1 MKDYMKARQRK
12 AREGMTLWRGGGG
25 GGVRKTTDMK
35 VLEIIRKT
43 SLVAFLLKN

>member
-12 AREGMTLWRGGGG
+12 AREGMTLWRGGG

>member
-25 GGVRKTTDMK
+25 VRKTTDKK

>member
-12 AREGMTLWRGGGG
+12 AREGMTLWRG